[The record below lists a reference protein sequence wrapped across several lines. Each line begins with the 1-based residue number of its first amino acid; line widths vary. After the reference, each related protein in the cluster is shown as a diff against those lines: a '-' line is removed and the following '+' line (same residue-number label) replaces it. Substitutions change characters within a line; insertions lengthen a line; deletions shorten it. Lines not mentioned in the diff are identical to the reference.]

1 MGRFAFILICR
12 LSFSERRAIQR
23 DIAAIRARR
32 ALMRTPT
39 RSAVHQLKQSER
51 ISIRQFYLLQFGFR
65 ARRTAVRIALM
76 VNSLPESNVPDVRD
90 YLFVDRQRVGSL
102 LAQFADG
109 LPESET
115 QSKSRSK
122 RLSANLAK
130 IFSGQSEVGQSEAQ
144 TLALADLHVSQ
155 LEEAAQA
162 LDMLAD
168 ISDLMA
174 NRKKW
179 LRGKVRSR
187 LQPGMLL
194 RVTAMTQISDIAT
207 ILELMSKL
215 DQNFGSGF
223 ENAFEAMLDQI
234 RSLYGES
241 ITVSIWPNGDDA
253 NDGMFVG
260 ELPYDLGFGPTRRE
274 LILSQVGPGPAEL
287 TTLMQISAVPTEKDK
302 NHALGTWISELDSM
316 ATKAVENDQLDRRVL
331 DKMIAS
337 FGLVLAHSGFVA
349 APKWP
354 AISVL
359 PLAIYRNVMPTPE
372 LDV

>member
-1 MGRFAFILICR
+1 
-12 LSFSERRAIQR
+12 
-23 DIAAIRARR
+23 
-32 ALMRTPT
+32 
-39 RSAVHQLKQSER
+39 
-51 ISIRQFYLLQFGFR
+51 
-65 ARRTAVRIALM
+65 M

-130 IFSGQSEVGQSEAQ
+130 IFNGQSEVGQSEAQ

-174 NRKKW
+174 NRKNW

-207 ILELMSKL
+207 ILELMSQL
-215 DQNFGSGF
+215 DQNFGSGS
-223 ENAFEAMLDQI
+223 EIAFNAMLDQI

-287 TTLMQISAVPTEKDK
+287 TTLMQISAVPTERDK
-302 NHALGTWISELDSM
+302 NRALGTWISELDSM

-337 FGLVLAHSGFVA
+337 LGLVLAHSGFVA

-372 LDV
+372 LDM